1 MGMDEPGLRGHG
13 GREGD
18 GEEEVKD
25 ERKDSE
31 LLGLL
36 LSCLLSLWSAST
48 VEDSKWDEGAV
59 IGHKHEAVRTGSV
72 TKEDAEQAMDERIIV
87 SWRAEP
93 LRGNHDAA
101 TRGTAANNSRLKP
114 LDGQASAF
122 YGSLSIKKNAI
133 C

>member
-1 MGMDEPGLRGHG
+1 MEMDEPGLRGHG
-13 GREGD
+13 EEGEGD

-36 LSCLLSLWSAST
+36 LSCLLFLWSAST

-72 TKEDAEQAMDERIIV
+72 TKEDAEQAIHGRIII
-87 SWRAEP
+87 SWRAE
-93 LRGNHDAA
+93 GKA
-101 TRGTAANNSRLKP
+101 
-114 LDGQASAF
+114 
-122 YGSLSIKKNAI
+122 
-133 C
+133 